1 MFEKTLQKHDCAS
14 RGLLGKKKKPRGISW
29 ERKNNANPQD

>member
-14 RGLLGKKKKPRGISW
+14 RDLLGKKKTQRNFLGK
-29 ERKNNANPQD
+29 KK

>member
-14 RGLLGKKKKPRGISW
+14 RDLLGKKKPRGISL

>member
-14 RGLLGKKKKPRGISW
+14 RDLLGKKKKTQRNFLG
-29 ERKNNANPQD
+29 KKK